1 MNNISLR
8 MKMICIIF
16 LSFIVILCMTILG
29 IEALQSMNNR
39 LNKIVNVTAEKIKLG
54 ARINQNL
61 IEITRSEKN
70 IILARD
76 IAQIN
81 QYDVFI
87 ETTIKQMQ
95 ERIIKLRALVNHEGK
110 ILLDAFSEN
119 WGQFLEVHQEVKKL
133 VRTAIKDKSKAL
145 DAKIIQLSSV
155 KERALADKA
164 QSLIRSIV
172 DLNDKELEID
182 KKASDTN
189 YVFKRNLMIIVGL
202 SGLGLIM
209 LCGLLLT
216 RAIIRALSELFSG
229 LNAFSNKEL
238 QETSDT
244 FKHILSNLRDGSKHV
259 TQASGQMAQASSTIA
274 EGSQE
279 QASSIEETSA
289 SLEEISSMI
298 KLNAQNAMKA
308 DKLMKKSNLTM
319 NNLSE
324 SMKKMNQASEETGK
338 IIKTIDEIS
347 FQTNLLALNAAVEA
361 ARAGE
366 AGAGF
371 AVVADEVRSLAMR
384 AATAAQNTSTL
395 IESIINRV
403 TEGTR
408 HVGET
413 NQAFIQLGKLVGD
426 IASASDEQARG
437 IEQLNIAMNEMDGVV
452 QQNASVSEEAASS
465 SEELNAQ
472 AKELMT
478 IVKALSRITIGESG
492 FK

>member
-1 MNNISLR
+1 

-16 LSFIVILCMTILG
+16 LSFIVILCISLLG
-29 IEALQSMNNR
+29 IEALHSMNNR
-39 LNKIVNVTAEKIKLG
+39 LNKIVNNTAAKIKLG

-76 IAQIN
+76 ISEIN
-81 QYDVFI
+81 QYEGFI
-87 ETTIKQMQ
+87 EETIKQMQ
-95 ERIIKLRALVNHEGK
+95 ERCTKLRELVNNEGK
-110 ILLDAFSEN
+110 VLLDAFSEN
-119 WGQFLEVHQEVKKL
+119 WEQFLEVHKEVNKL
-133 VRTAIKDKSKAL
+133 ARIAVNENSKEANS
-145 DAKIIQLSSV
+145 KIIQLSSV
-155 KERALADKA
+155 KGRNLADKA
-164 QSLIRSIV
+164 QSLITSIV
-172 DLNDKELEID
+172 NLNDKALDLD

-189 YVFKRNLMIIVGL
+189 YAFKRNLMVFVGI
-202 SGLGLIM
+202 SGLGMIM

-216 RAIIRALSELFSG
+216 RSIICALSELFSG
-229 LNAFSNKEL
+229 LNAFSNNEL
-238 QETSDT
+238 RETSDT
-244 FKHILSNLRDGSKHV
+244 FMHILNKLREGSKHV

-274 EGSQE
+274 AGSQE

-319 NNLSE
+319 NNLAE

-366 AGAGF
+366 TGAGF
-371 AVVADEVRSLAMR
+371 AVVADEVRNLAMR
-384 AATAAQNTSTL
+384 AAAAAQNTSTL
-395 IESIINRV
+395 IESIINSV
-403 TEGTR
+403 KEGST

-413 NQAFIQLGKLVGD
+413 SQAFNQIDKLVGG

-437 IEQLNIAMNEMDGVV
+437 IEQLNIAMNEMDSVV
-452 QQNASVSEEAASS
+452 QQNASVSEEAAAS

-478 IVKALSRITIGESG
+478 IVTSLSRITVG
-492 FK
+492 